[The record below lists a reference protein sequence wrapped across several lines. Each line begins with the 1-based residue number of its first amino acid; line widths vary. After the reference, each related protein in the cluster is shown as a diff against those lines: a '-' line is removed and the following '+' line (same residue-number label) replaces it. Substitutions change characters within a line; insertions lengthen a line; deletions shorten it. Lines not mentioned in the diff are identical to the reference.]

1 MASRLGAVDLGG
13 VILGRGDLTPMPA
26 LPAWLLLLL
35 AIGSEV
41 VGTSCLKLSAGMSR
55 PLPTLVVLAAYGS
68 SMLLL
73 SKVVQTIPLGITYA
87 LWSGIGIVAIVLV
100 GLLAYRQVP
109 SSGQLVGI
117 ALIAAGVVVVNLTGQ
132 LHE

>member
-1 MASRLGAVDLGG
+1 VASRLGAVDLGG

>member
-1 MASRLGAVDLGG
+1 
-13 VILGRGDLTPMPA
+13 MPNT
-26 LPAWLLLLL
+26 PAWLLLLL
-35 AIGSEV
+35 AIASEV
-41 VGTSCLKLSAGMSR
+41 VGTSCLKLSNGMSR
-55 PLPTLVVLAAYGS
+55 PLPTLVVLLAYGC

-109 SSGQLVGI
+109 APGQLVGI
-117 ALIAAGVVVVNLTGQ
+117 GLIAAGVVIVNLTGQ
-132 LHE
+132 LEG

>member
-13 VILGRGDLTPMPA
+13 VILGRGALPPMPA

-73 SKVVQTIPLGITYA
+73 SKVVQTIPLGVTYA

>member
-13 VILGRGDLTPMPA
+13 LILGRGDLTPMPA

-73 SKVVQTIPLGITYA
+73 SKVVQTIPLGVTYA

>member
-1 MASRLGAVDLGG
+1 
-13 VILGRGDLTPMPA
+13 MPTA
-26 LPAWLLLLL
+26 PVWLVLLL
-35 AIGSEV
+35 AIASEV
-41 VGTSCLKLSAGMSR
+41 VGTSCLKLSAGMTR
-55 PLPTLVVLAAYGS
+55 PMPTLVVLAAYGC

-109 SSGQLVGI
+109 SHGQLVGM
-117 ALIAAGVVVVNLTGQ
+117 ALITAGVVVVNLTGQ